1 VSALESRADTA
12 ACAEQETARLFEAH
26 SAEVLGY
33 CRRHLPSGADAEDAL
48 QTTFLYALR
57 ALRRGVEPECE
68 TAWLTA
74 IAKNV
79 CFTQRRTLGRRGS
92 VTADVELDRIAL
104 AEPEPDEIEFLAAL
118 PEALAALPENQR
130 NALVM
135 REWLGLGAGEIAE
148 RLELTPTATN
158 ALLTR
163 ARRSLARGLRPAVR
177 PRSALNLGALLG
189 LVRGQLRA
197 LLGATG
203 SKAAVGAV
211 IATVAVGGVVA
222 ERSLEPAAPHPE
234 QPAAT
239 NTSPQVR
246 ATGPT
251 RVTGT
256 ASREIPPAPTA
267 AGPAHR
273 PARRVAAPGTLA
285 GTARPAA
292 TRDAPTSSPRT
303 EPTSTSATP
312 VAEEHEPTA
321 PRRAAADKTVV
332 PSLPALPPLPV
343 APAPALPAIEVPPLP
358 ALPELPALPAPEQ
371 PVDAPQAPPLASL
384 P

>member
-1 VSALESRADTA
+1 VSAVETRADTA

-68 TAWLTA
+68 TAWLTS

-79 CFTQRRTLGRRGS
+79 CFTQLRTLGRRGP
-92 VTADVELDRIAL
+92 VAADVELDRIAL
-104 AEPEPDEIEFLAAL
+104 AEPEPEETEFLAVL
-118 PEALAALPENQR
+118 PGALAALPENQR

-148 RLELTPTATN
+148 RLELTPTATS

-163 ARRSLARGLRPAVR
+163 ARRSLARGLTPAVR

-189 LVRGQLRA
+189 LVRSQLRT
-197 LLGATG
+197 LLGAAG

-211 IATVAVGGVVA
+211 VATVAVGGVVA
-222 ERSLEPAAPHPE
+222 EQSLQPATPHPG

-239 NTSPQVR
+239 HTTPQER
-246 ATGPT
+246 ATGPASA
-251 RVTGT
+251 TGT
-256 ASREIPPAPTA
+256 GSRGVRSTPTA
-267 AGPAHR
+267 GSRVQR
-273 PARRVAAPGTLA
+273 PARRVAGPATPA

-292 TRDAPTSSPRT
+292 TEDASTGSPRA
-303 EPTSTSATP
+303 EPAAAPATA
-312 VAEEHEPTA
+312 VAEERKPTSPPSA
-321 PRRAAADKTVV
+321 GADKTVV

-343 APAPALPAIEVPPLP
+343 APPPALPAIEVPPLP
-358 ALPELPALPAPEQ
+358 ALPALPAPEL
-371 PVDAPQAPPLASL
+371 PVDPPQAPPL
-384 P
+384 PTP